1 MNKLDALFDFNATAL
16 RVRAQRQEILA
27 ANIANADTPNYK
39 ARDIDF
45 ASSLKKALETNT
57 ASATKNSAAGA
68 EASIALATNHA
79 KHLLGG
85 GNAATGSNGNM
96 ALTTN
101 HAKHI
106 PGGGGVNEADL
117 LYRPLIQG
125 SVDGNSVDGEVER
138 TAFVDNAIHYEAN
151 ITMLN
156 AQIKDMNAALSP
168 SS

>member
-1 MNKLDALFDFNATAL
+1 MDKLDALFDFNATAL

-45 ASSLKKALETNT
+45 ASSLKKALEANV
-57 ASATKNSAAGA
+57 S
-68 EASIALATNHA
+68 
-79 KHLLGG
+79 
-85 GNAATGSNGNM
+85 NAANNAAASSNGNIT
-96 ALTTN
+96 LSTS

-106 PGGGGVNEADL
+106 PGGNSGISEADL

-168 SS
+168 TN

>member
-27 ANIANADTPNYK
+27 ANIANADTPNFK

-45 ASSLKKALETNT
+45 ASSLKKALEAN
-57 ASATKNSAAGA
+57 AADAANSAAV
-68 EASIALATNHA
+68 ASNGDLALATTHS
-79 KHLLGG
+79 KHISGNGNGG
-85 GNAATGSNGNM
+85 G
-96 ALTTN
+96 
-101 HAKHI
+101 I
-106 PGGGGVNEADL
+106 NEADL

-138 TAFVDNAIHYEAN
+138 SAFVDNAIHYEAN

-156 AQIKDMNAALSP
+156 ASIKDMNAALSP
-168 SS
+168 TNS

>member
-27 ANIANADTPNYK
+27 ANIANADTPNFK

-45 ASSLKKALETNT
+45 ASSLKKALEAN
-57 ASATKNSAAGA
+57 AADATNSAAV
-68 EASIALATNHA
+68 ASNGGLALATTH
-79 KHLLGG
+79 
-85 GNAATGSNGNM
+85 S
-96 ALTTN
+96 
-101 HAKHI
+101 KHI
-106 PGGGGVNEADL
+106 SGSGTGGINEADL

-138 TAFVDNAIHYEAN
+138 SAFVDNAIHYEAN

-156 AQIKDMNAALSP
+156 ASIKDMNAALSP
-168 SS
+168 TNS

>member
-27 ANIANADTPNYK
+27 ANIANTDTPNFK

-45 ASSLKKALETNT
+45 ASSFKKALEANV
-57 ASATKNSAAGA
+57 S
-68 EASIALATNHA
+68 
-79 KHLLGG
+79 
-85 GNAATGSNGNM
+85 NAANNSTGSQSG
-96 ALTTN
+96 ALSLTTS
-101 HAKHI
+101 HQKHI
-106 PGGGGVNEADL
+106 SGDVKKGGISEEDL
-117 LYRPLIQG
+117 LYRPLIQS

-156 AQIKDMNAALSP
+156 ASIKDMNEALKP
-168 SS
+168 SA

>member
-1 MNKLDALFDFNATAL
+1 MDKLDALFDFNATAL

-27 ANIANADTPNYK
+27 ANIANADTPNFK

-45 ASSLKKALETNT
+45 AASLKKALEANM
-57 ASATKNSAAGA
+57 ASAANNGAA
-68 EASIALATNHA
+68 
-79 KHLLGG
+79 
-85 GNAATGSNGNM
+85 GSNGNI

-101 HAKHI
+101 HSKHI
-106 PGGGGVNEADL
+106 PGGGGGGINEADL

-156 AQIKDMNAALSP
+156 AQIKDMTAALSP
-168 SS
+168 TS

>member
-1 MNKLDALFDFNATAL
+1 MDKLDALFDFNATAL

-45 ASSLKKALETNT
+45 ATSLKKALEANV
-57 ASATKNSAAGA
+57 ASAAN
-68 EASIALATNHA
+68 
-79 KHLLGG
+79 
-85 GNAATGSNGNM
+85 NAAVSSNGNM
-96 ALTTN
+96 SLVTT
-101 HAKHI
+101 HGKHI
-106 PGGGGVNEADL
+106 PGGNSGVNEADL

-156 AQIKDMNAALSP
+156 AQIKDMAAALSP
-168 SS
+168 TT

>member
-1 MNKLDALFDFNATAL
+1 MDKLDALFDFNATAL

-45 ASSLKKALETNT
+45 ASSLKKALEANV
-57 ASATKNSAAGA
+57 S
-68 EASIALATNHA
+68 
-79 KHLLGG
+79 
-85 GNAATGSNGNM
+85 NAANNAAASSNGNLSL
-96 ALTTN
+96 ATN

-106 PGGGGVNEADL
+106 PGGSGGISEADL

-168 SS
+168 TN

>member
-1 MNKLDALFDFNATAL
+1 MDKLDALFDFNATAL

-45 ASSLKKALETNT
+45 AASLKKALEANI
-57 ASATKNSAAGA
+57 AGA
-68 EASIALATNHA
+68 AN
-79 KHLLGG
+79 
-85 GNAATGSNGNM
+85 NAAASSNGKM
-96 ALTTN
+96 SLSTS
-101 HAKHI
+101 HVKHI
-106 PGGGGVNEADL
+106 PGGSGGINEADL

-168 SS
+168 TS

>member
-27 ANIANADTPNYK
+27 ANIANADTPNFK

-45 ASSLKKALETNT
+45 ASSLKKALEANVSNT
-57 ASATKNSAAGA
+57 ANTAAGGLNGA
-68 EASIALATNHA
+68 LPLATSHQN
-79 KHLLGG
+79 
-85 GNAATGSNGNM
+85 
-96 ALTTN
+96 
-101 HAKHI
+101 HI
-106 PGGGGVNEADL
+106 PGNGTKGGISEADL
-117 LYRPLIQG
+117 LYRPLIQS

-156 AQIKDMNAALSP
+156 ASIKDMNEALKP
-168 SS
+168 SV

>member
-1 MNKLDALFDFNATAL
+1 MNKLDAVFDFNATAL

-27 ANIANADTPNYK
+27 ANIANADTPNFK

-45 ASSLKKALETNT
+45 AASLKKALEANI
-57 ASATKNSAAGA
+57 ASAAN
-68 EASIALATNHA
+68 
-79 KHLLGG
+79 
-85 GNAATGSNGNM
+85 NAAAGSNGN
-96 ALTTN
+96 LSLNTSHT
-101 HAKHI
+101 KHF
-106 PGGGGVNEADL
+106 PGGGGTGINEADL

-156 AQIKDMNAALSP
+156 AQIKDMTTALSP
-168 SS
+168 TS

>member
-1 MNKLDALFDFNATAL
+1 MNKLDALLDFNATAL

-27 ANIANADTPNYK
+27 ANIANADTPNFK

-45 ASSLKKALETNT
+45 ASSLKKALESNA
-57 ASATKNSAAGA
+57 ASAANNSAA
-68 EASIALATNHA
+68 S
-79 KHLLGG
+79 
-85 GNAATGSNGNM
+85 SNGNI

-101 HAKHI
+101 HSKHI
-106 PGGGGVNEADL
+106 PGGGGGINEADL

-125 SVDGNSVDGEVER
+125 SVDGNTVDGDVER

-168 SS
+168 TN

>member
-1 MNKLDALFDFNATAL
+1 MDKLDALFDFNATAL

-45 ASSLKKALETNT
+45 AASLKKALEANV
-57 ASATKNSAAGA
+57 ASAANNSAV
-68 EASIALATNHA
+68 S
-79 KHLLGG
+79 
-85 GNAATGSNGNM
+85 SNGNM
-96 ALTTN
+96 SLTTT
-101 HAKHI
+101 HGQHI
-106 PGGGGVNEADL
+106 PGGNGLSEADL

-156 AQIKDMNAALSP
+156 AQIKDMTTALNSGN
-168 SS
+168 

>member
-1 MNKLDALFDFNATAL
+1 MDKLDALFDFNATAL

-45 ASSLKKALETNT
+45 AASLKKALEANV
-57 ASATKNSAAGA
+57 ASAADNAAAGA
-68 EASIALATNHA
+68 KGNLSLATSH
-79 KHLLGG
+79 
-85 GNAATGSNGNM
+85 T
-96 ALTTN
+96 
-101 HAKHI
+101 KHI
-106 PGGGGVNEADL
+106 PGGGGGAGINEADL

-156 AQIKDMNAALSP
+156 AQIKDMTTALSP
-168 SS
+168 TS

>member
-1 MNKLDALFDFNATAL
+1 MDKLDALFDFNATAL

-45 ASSLKKALETNT
+45 AASLKKALEANV
-57 ASATKNSAAGA
+57 ASAAN
-68 EASIALATNHA
+68 
-79 KHLLGG
+79 
-85 GNAATGSNGNM
+85 NAAVSSNGNM
-96 ALTTN
+96 SLATT
-101 HAKHI
+101 HGKHI
-106 PGGGGVNEADL
+106 PGGAGGVNEADL

-156 AQIKDMNAALSP
+156 AQIKDMTAALSP
-168 SS
+168 TS

>member
-1 MNKLDALFDFNATAL
+1 MDKLDALFDFNATAL

-45 ASSLKKALETNT
+45 AASLKKALEANV
-57 ASATKNSAAGA
+57 ASAANNGA
-68 EASIALATNHA
+68 VS
-79 KHLLGG
+79 
-85 GNAATGSNGNM
+85 SNGNM
-96 ALTTN
+96 SLATTHQN
-101 HAKHI
+101 HI
-106 PGGGGVNEADL
+106 PGSNGGLNEADL

-156 AQIKDMNAALSP
+156 AQIKDMTTALNSGN
-168 SS
+168 

>member
-1 MNKLDALFDFNATAL
+1 MDKLDALFDFNATAL

-45 ASSLKKALETNT
+45 AASLKKALEANVST
-57 ASATKNSAAGA
+57 AAN
-68 EASIALATNHA
+68 
-79 KHLLGG
+79 
-85 GNAATGSNGNM
+85 NAAASSNGNM
-96 ALTTN
+96 SLATT
-101 HAKHI
+101 HDKHMS
-106 PGGGGVNEADL
+106 GGNGGINEADL

-156 AQIKDMNAALSP
+156 AQIKDMTTALNSGN
-168 SS
+168 

>member
-1 MNKLDALFDFNATAL
+1 MNKLDALLDFNATAL

-27 ANIANADTPNYK
+27 ANIANADTPNFK

-45 ASSLKKALETNT
+45 ASSLKKALESN
-57 ASATKNSAAGA
+57 AAGA
-68 EASIALATNHA
+68 ANNSVASSNGNIALAT
-79 KHLLGG
+79 K
-85 GNAATGSNGNM
+85 
-96 ALTTN
+96 

-106 PGGGGVNEADL
+106 PGGGGGINEADL

-125 SVDGNSVDGEVER
+125 TVDGNSVDGEVER

-168 SS
+168 TN

>member
-27 ANIANADTPNYK
+27 ANIANADTPNFK

-45 ASSLKKALETNT
+45 ASSFKKALEANV
-57 ASATKNSAAGA
+57 ANAANNSTGGLNGTL
-68 EASIALATNHA
+68 SLATSHQ
-79 KHLLGG
+79 
-85 GNAATGSNGNM
+85 
-96 ALTTN
+96 
-101 HAKHI
+101 KHI
-106 PGGGGVNEADL
+106 SGDGTKGGISEADL

-156 AQIKDMNAALSP
+156 ASIKDMNEALKP
-168 SS
+168 SA

>member
-1 MNKLDALFDFNATAL
+1 MDKLDALFDFNATAL

-45 ASSLKKALETNT
+45 ANSLKKALEANVAGAANNT
-57 ASATKNSAAGA
+57 AVS
-68 EASIALATNHA
+68 
-79 KHLLGG
+79 
-85 GNAATGSNGNM
+85 SNGNM
-96 ALTTN
+96 SLDTT
-101 HAKHI
+101 HGKHI
-106 PGGGGVNEADL
+106 PGASGGVNEADL

-168 SS
+168 TS

>member
-27 ANIANADTPNYK
+27 ANIANTDTPNFK

-45 ASSLKKALETNT
+45 AASLQKALETN
-57 ASATKNSAAGA
+57 AAGGA
-68 EASIALATNHA
+68 NSKNTSGIA
-79 KHLLGG
+79 
-85 GNAATGSNGNM
+85 
-96 ALTTN
+96 TTN
-101 HAKHI
+101 KNHMSNNNGI
-106 PGGGGVNEADL
+106 NEADL
-117 LYRPLIQG
+117 LFRPLIQG

-156 AQIKDMNAALSP
+156 ASIKDMNAALSP
-168 SS
+168 AS

>member
-1 MNKLDALFDFNATAL
+1 MDKLDALFDFNATAL

-45 ASSLKKALETNT
+45 AASLKKALEANV
-57 ASATKNSAAGA
+57 ASAAN
-68 EASIALATNHA
+68 
-79 KHLLGG
+79 
-85 GNAATGSNGNM
+85 NAAVSSNGNI

-106 PGGGGVNEADL
+106 SGGAGGINEADL

-156 AQIKDMNAALSP
+156 AQIKDMNAALTP
-168 SS
+168 TN

>member
-1 MNKLDALFDFNATAL
+1 MDKLDALFDFNATAL

-45 ASSLKKALETNT
+45 AASLKKALEANV
-57 ASATKNSAAGA
+57 ASAANNSAV
-68 EASIALATNHA
+68 S
-79 KHLLGG
+79 
-85 GNAATGSNGNM
+85 SNGNISL
-96 ALTTN
+96 ATT
-101 HAKHI
+101 HGQHI
-106 PGGGGVNEADL
+106 PGGNSLSEADL

-156 AQIKDMNAALSP
+156 AQIKDMTTALNSGN
-168 SS
+168 

>member
-27 ANIANADTPNYK
+27 ANIANADTHNFK

-45 ASSLKKALETNT
+45 ASSLKKALEAN
-57 ASATKNSAAGA
+57 AADAANSAAV
-68 EASIALATNHA
+68 ASNGGLALATTHS
-79 KHLLGG
+79 KHISGG
-85 GNAATGSNGNM
+85 GTGG
-96 ALTTN
+96 
-101 HAKHI
+101 I
-106 PGGGGVNEADL
+106 NEADL

-138 TAFVDNAIHYEAN
+138 SAFVDNAIHYEAN

-156 AQIKDMNAALSP
+156 ASIKDMNAALSP
-168 SS
+168 TNS